1 MEYDSVLS
9 IALIAVL
16 VLGVNTL
23 FWATVGVVRLVA
35 EWTNGSDDSHRF
47 TPSDVAVLIPAH
59 NEEAVI
65 ANSLQAVLKLLP
77 AEQIHVVSDGSND
90 DTVMTAKGFGVN
102 VYDLNPNR
110 GKAGALS
117 AAIEYFEL
125 ARRFKVLLLLDADT
139 RLSTDYLDTGLPGF
153 DDPDVVAVAGRVR
166 CQHDPPPR
174 TLIGRFLIGYRARLY
189 AVTQLLI
196 KYGQASR
203 WTNAV
208 SIVPGFA
215 SMYRTDILALI
226 DITAPGLVIED
237 FNMTFEVHANR
248 LGRIVFHP
256 GAAVAYTQDPD
267 DWRSYISQVKRW
279 TLGYWQ
285 TVHRHGLH
293 AGVFWTALGVQ
304 IFELVSSSFLVFSLP
319 PVVGLG
325 LYSQF
330 LAPTYG
336 DLSVFGW
343 TIVGGLPPK
352 YAFTGFVL
360 PDVALTVFAAV
371 ALRRPTLVLM
381 APLFPLLRFVE
392 AYVCLRSIPAAWDT
406 SSTGRWISPKRRM
419 HVIGRNKNR
428 RDNMISVITGGAG
441 FIGSH
446 LVDRLLA
453 EGDRVVVLDDL
464 STGTLHNLRAHMM
477 NPRMKFIHGSV
488 VDRDAVEQAITGAD
502 RVFHLAA
509 AVGVRRIIEHPLDSL
524 RVNLNGTENVLDAA
538 LAANATVVLASTSEI
553 YGKNT
558 SDALGEDADRIMGS
572 PLVARWSYAAAKGID
587 ECFAHAYYRELA
599 LKVVTARLFNTV
611 GPRQTGFYGMVVP
624 NLVTQALR
632 GEPLT
637 VFGTGHQ
644 TRCFS
649 YVGDI
654 VPALVAM
661 SEKNSSVHGKAFNLG
676 GEQEISILDLAHRII
691 ELTDSKSSIK
701 LVPYK
706 KAYGPGYEDML
717 RRVPD
722 NTAARKALG
731 FKPSTT
737 LDQIILAVADY
748 QRKIMD
754 NADAAKV
761 AQECTA

>member
-1 MEYDSVLS
+1 MSYGSVLS

-16 VLGVNTL
+16 ILGVNTL
-23 FWATVGVVRLVA
+23 FWATVGVVRVLA
-35 EWTNGSDDSHRF
+35 GLKKDSNGVRRF
-47 TPSDVAVLIPAH
+47 TNDDVAVLIPAH

-65 ANSLQAVLKLLP
+65 ANSLVAVLKLLP
-77 AEQIHVVSDGSND
+77 PDQIHVVSDGSND
-90 DTVMTAKGFGVN
+90 DTVITARRFGVN

-125 ARRFKVLLLLDADT
+125 AQKYKVLLLLDADS
-139 RLSTDYLDTGLPGF
+139 RLADDYLDTGLPGF

-189 AVTQLLI
+189 AVTQLLV

-203 WTNAV
+203 YINAV
-208 SIVPGFA
+208 NIVPGFA
-215 SMYRTDILALI
+215 SMYRTDILAAI

-256 GAAVAYTQDPD
+256 NAAVAYTQDPD
-267 DWRSYISQVKRW
+267 DWRSYMSQIKRW

-285 TVHRHGLH
+285 TVRRHGLH
-293 AGVFWTALGVQ
+293 VGVFWIALAVQ
-304 IFELVSSSFLVFSLP
+304 IFELVSSSLLLFSMLP
-319 PVVGLG
+319 ALALG
-325 LYSQF
+325 AYSEF
-330 LAPTYG
+330 LAPTAG
-336 DLSVFGW
+336 DLSIFGW
-343 TIVGGLPPK
+343 TLTGGLPPQ
-352 YAFTGFVL
+352 YALAGFVL
-360 PDVALTVFAAV
+360 PDVALTIFAAT

-381 APLFPLLRFVE
+381 APLFPVLRFVE
-392 AYVCLRSIPAAWDT
+392 AYVCLRSIPAAWRT

-419 HVIGRNKNR
+419 HVIGRKKR
-428 RDNMISVITGGAG
+428 KENMISVVTGGAG

-464 STGTLHNLRAHMM
+464 STGSLDNLRAHLT
-477 NPRMKFIHGSV
+477 NPRMKFVQGSV
-488 VDRDAVEQAITGAD
+488 TDRDVVEQAITGSD

-509 AVGVRRIIEHPLDSL
+509 AVGVRRIIKHPLNSL

-538 LAANATVVLASTSEI
+538 LAAKATVVFASTSEI

-558 SDALGEDADRIMGS
+558 ADALSEDADRIMGS

-587 ECFAHAYYRELA
+587 ECFAHAYHRELG
-599 LKVVTARLFNTV
+599 LKIVTARLFNTV

-624 NLVTQALR
+624 TLVAQALR

-654 VPALVAM
+654 VPALVMM
-661 SEKNSSVHGKAFNLG
+661 SEKDSIMGRAFNLG
-676 GEQEISILDLAHRII
+676 GAQEISILELARRII
-691 ELTDSKSSIK
+691 ELTDSTSSVR
-701 LVPYK
+701 LVSYK

-722 NTAARKALG
+722 NTAARKAFG

-737 LDQIILAVADY
+737 LDQIILAVADH
-748 QRKIMD
+748 QRKLMD
-754 NADAAKV
+754 DNAAKV
-761 AQECTA
+761 GQEQMA

>member
-1 MEYDSVLS
+1 MIGSVLS
-9 IALIAVL
+9 IAGIAVL

-23 FWATVGVVRLVA
+23 FWATVGAVRVIVGLKGGS
-35 EWTNGSDDSHRF
+35 NGPHRF
-47 TPSDVAVLIPAH
+47 TDDDVAVLLPAH
-59 NEEAVI
+59 NEEAVLG
-65 ANSLQAVLKLLP
+65 NSLQAVLKLLP
-77 AEQIHVVSDGSND
+77 PKQIHVVSDGSSD
-90 DTVMTAKGFGVN
+90 DTVATAKFYGVN

-125 ARRFKVLLLLDADT
+125 AARFKVLLLLDADT
-139 RLSTDYLDTGLPGF
+139 RLADDYLDTGLPGF
-153 DDPDVVAVAGRVR
+153 DDPDVVAVAGRAR

-189 AVTQLLI
+189 AVTQLLV

-208 SIVPGFA
+208 TIVPGFA
-215 SMYRTDILALI
+215 SMYRTDILAAI
-226 DITAPGLVIED
+226 NITAPGLVIED

-248 LGRIVFHP
+248 LGRIAFHP
-256 GAAVAYTQDPD
+256 NAAVAYTQDPD
-267 DWRSYISQVKRW
+267 DWRSYLSQIKRW

-285 TVHRHGLH
+285 TVRAHGLH
-293 AGVFWTALGVQ
+293 VGVFWTALAVQ
-304 IFELVSSSFLVFSLP
+304 IVELVSSSLLVFAMLP
-319 PVVGLG
+319 ALVLG

-330 LAPTYG
+330 LAPRLG
-336 DLSVFGW
+336 DPSLFGW
-343 TIVGGLPPK
+343 SIVGGLPLK
-352 YAFTGFVL
+352 YTLTGFLL
-360 PDVALTVFAAV
+360 PDVTLTVFAAV

-381 APLFPLLRFVE
+381 APVFPMLRFVE
-392 AYVCLRSIPAAWDT
+392 SYVCLRSIPAARRT
-406 SSTGRWISPKRRM
+406 ESTGRWISPKRRM
-419 HVIGRNKNR
+419 HVGKKKRKE
-428 RDNMISVITGGAG
+428 NMISVVTGGAG

-464 STGTLHNLRAHMM
+464 STGCLDNVRGHLT
-477 NPRMKFIHGSV
+477 NPRMKFIEGSV
-488 VDRDAVEQAITGAD
+488 TDREAVERAIAGAD

-509 AVGVRRIIEHPLDSL
+509 AVGVRRIIEHPLISL
-524 RVNLNGTENVLDAA
+524 RVNLHGTENVLDVA
-538 LAANATVVLASTSEI
+538 LQEKATVVLASTSEI

-558 SDALGEDADRIMGS
+558 ADALSEDADRIMGS

-587 ECFAHAYYRELA
+587 ECFAHAYHRELG
-599 LKVVTARLFNTV
+599 LKVITARLFNTV

-624 NLVTQALR
+624 NLVAQALR
-632 GEPLT
+632 GEPVT

-644 TRCFS
+644 TRCFT

-654 VPALVAM
+654 VPALIAM
-661 SEKNSSVHGKAFNLG
+661 SEKDSLMGQAFNLG
-676 GEQEISILDLAHRII
+676 GAQEISILDLAHRII
-691 ELTDSKSSIK
+691 ELTYSTSSVK

-706 KAYGPGYEDML
+706 KAYGPGYEDMQ

-722 NTAARKALG
+722 NTAARKAFG
-731 FKPSTT
+731 FKPSTD

-748 QRKIMD
+748 QRKLMD
-754 NADAAKV
+754 DEDAAKV
-761 AQECTA
+761 KQEQLV

>member
-1 MEYDSVLS
+1 MIGSVLS
-9 IALIAVL
+9 IAWVAVL

-23 FWATVGVVRLVA
+23 LWTTVGVVRVLA
-35 EWTNGSDDSHRF
+35 GKIRGGPDGLPRF
-47 TPSDVAVLIPAH
+47 TKEDVAVLMPAH

-77 AEQIHVVSDGSND
+77 AEQIHVVSDGSSD
-90 DTVMTAKGFGVN
+90 DTVAFARHYGVN

-110 GKAGALS
+110 GKAGALA

-125 ARRFKVLLLLDADT
+125 VAKFKVMLVLDADT
-139 RLSTDYLDTGLPGF
+139 RLSDDYLETGLPGF

-166 CQHDPPPR
+166 CMHDPH
-174 TLIGRFLIGYRARLY
+174 TWIGRFLVGYRSRLY

-196 KYGQASR
+196 KYGQAAQHL
-203 WTNAV
+203 NAV
-208 SIVPGFA
+208 NIVPGFA
-215 SMYRTDILALI
+215 SMYRTDILAAI
-226 DITAPGLVIED
+226 NITAPGLVIED

-248 LGRIVFHP
+248 LGRIAFHP
-256 GAAVAYTQDPD
+256 NAAVAYTQDPA
-267 DWRSYISQVKRW
+267 DWRSYLSQIKRW

-285 TVHRHGLH
+285 TVRRHRLH
-293 AGVFWTALGVQ
+293 LGVFWIALGLQ
-304 IFELVSSSFLVFSLP
+304 IFELVSSSLMVFSLP
-319 PVVGLG
+319 PLLLLG
-325 LYSQF
+325 LCTQF
-330 LAPTYG
+330 FG
-336 DLSVFGW
+336 DQSVFGW
-343 TIVGGLPPK
+343 TVGGGLAPK
-352 YAFTGFVL
+352 YFLLGFVL
-360 PDVALTVFAAV
+360 PDVTLTAFAAT
-371 ALRRPTLVLM
+371 ALRRPSLLAW
-381 APLFPLLRFVE
+381 APLFPVLRFVE
-392 AYVCLRSIPAAWDT
+392 AYVCLRSIPAAWNTD
-406 SSTGRWISPKRRM
+406 STGRWISPKRRM
-419 HVIGRNKNR
+419 IGKKRKKET
-428 RDNMISVITGGAG
+428 MISVVTGGAG

-464 STGTLHNLRAHMM
+464 STGSLSNLQAHLT
-477 NPRMKFIHGSV
+477 NPRFTFFDGSIT
-488 VDRDAVEQAITGAD
+488 DPDAVERALIGAD

-524 RVNLNGTENVLDAA
+524 RVNLTGTENVLEAA
-538 LAANATVVLASTSEI
+538 LRHKAIVVLASTSEI

-558 SDALGEDADRIMGS
+558 ADALSEDADRIMGS
-572 PLVARWSYAAAKGID
+572 PLVSRWSYAAAKGID
-587 ECFAHAYYRELA
+587 ECFAHAYHREMG

-624 NLVTQALR
+624 NLVGQALR

-654 VPALVAM
+654 VPMLVTM
-661 SEKNSSVHGKAFNLG
+661 SEKPALSGQAFNLG
-676 GEQEISILDLAHRII
+676 GAQEVSIVDLAARII
-691 ELTDSKSSIK
+691 ELTDSTSTIE

-706 KAYGPGYEDML
+706 KAYGPGYEDMQ

-722 NTAARKALG
+722 NTAAGKAFG
-731 FKPSTT
+731 FKPTTT

-748 QRKIMD
+748 QRKLMD
-754 NADAAKV
+754 DADTAKV
-761 AQECTA
+761 EQSA